1 MKLYMIDK
9 GEYYMEHENVD
20 EAIAFQTACKKV
32 KQIAN
37 AIKTIRMK
45 YYPNFAKISDEDKQT
60 YEELHLQIDK
70 IARENGLN
78 MLNTELIAD
87 INDRFQDSQ
96 NEADANKQEKP
107 AEKILKAYYGAIDA
121 GNQALSE
128 GKLRRALNCQKQAN
142 SFMEQLEAIAQEDL
156 LRMAVEYK
164 RARFAELSQ
173 ERGEKEQVTTNWE
186 QFLQQT
192 YKTEDFQKRNDIA
205 QEILQNAK
213 RSEQAKHPV
222 AENKDTQE
230 ILLET

>member
-78 MLNTELIAD
+78 MLKTELIAD

>member
-1 MKLYMIDK
+1 
-9 GEYYMEHENVD
+9 MEHENVD
-20 EAIAFQTACKKV
+20 EAIAFQTACKRV

-78 MLNTELIAD
+78 MLKTELMAD

-213 RSEQAKHPV
+213 RTEQAKHPV

>member
-1 MKLYMIDK
+1 
-9 GEYYMEHENVD
+9 MEHENVD
-20 EAIAFQTACKKV
+20 EAIAFQTACKRV

-78 MLNTELIAD
+78 MLKTELMAD

-164 RARFAELSQ
+164 YLKNE
-173 ERGEKEQVTTNWE
+173 EKKSK
-186 QFLQQT
+186 LQQIGNSFYNKLIKQKIFKRGMILHKKY
-192 YKTEDFQKRNDIA
+192 YKMQKELNR
-205 QEILQNAK
+205 QNIQLLKIKTHK
-213 RSEQAKHPV
+213 RFY
-222 AENKDTQE
+222 
-230 ILLET
+230 

>member
-20 EAIAFQTACKKV
+20 EAIAFQTACKRV

-78 MLNTELIAD
+78 MLKTELIAD

-213 RSEQAKHPV
+213 RTEQAKHPV

>member
-1 MKLYMIDK
+1 
-9 GEYYMEHENVD
+9 MEHENVD
-20 EAIAFQTACKKV
+20 EAIAFQTACKRV

-78 MLNTELIAD
+78 MLKTELIAD

-213 RSEQAKHPV
+213 RTEQAKHPV

>member
-78 MLNTELIAD
+78 MLKTELIAD

-213 RSEQAKHPV
+213 RTEQAKHPV